1 MTHGRNTNVVSN
13 DGAEL
18 GPRKRQKLVGDSGYA
33 CGLIKGTKDRNS
45 IALIFPFRLFSN
57 SAPQR
62 GLSSASSL
70 PIPYETKWRNTKE
83 AIKLR
88 VTSSLSQLRGL
99 TAARKDPL
107 IIQMLQHFLD

>member
-45 IALIFPFRLFSN
+45 IALAFPFRLFSI

-62 GLSSASSL
+62 GLTGACSL
-70 PIPYETKWRNTKE
+70 PAPYEANAHNSLAALAIAVCRPE
-83 AIKLR
+83 ANFE
-88 VTSSLSQLRGL
+88 G
-99 TAARKDPL
+99 
-107 IIQMLQHFLD
+107 

>member
-1 MTHGRNTNVVSN
+1 MTHGGLIQVVSS
-13 DGAEL
+13 DDDD
-18 GPRKRQKLVGDSGYA
+18 KRQKLAGNSGFA
-33 CGLIKGTKDRNS
+33 HRPIKGTRISNS
-45 IALIFPFRLFSN
+45 IALPFPFRLLSI

-88 VTSSLSQLRGL
+88 VTSSLSQLRRL